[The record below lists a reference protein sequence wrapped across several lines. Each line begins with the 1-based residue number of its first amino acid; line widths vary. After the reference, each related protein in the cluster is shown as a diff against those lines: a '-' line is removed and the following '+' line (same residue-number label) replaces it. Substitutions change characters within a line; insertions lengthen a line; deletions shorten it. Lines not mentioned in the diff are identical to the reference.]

1 MGRKPKVEKVER
13 ENEDEAPKRKVGK
26 REPLQLV
33 RGMKDIL
40 PSEWKYWD
48 YVYHTV
54 DKVAMT
60 FGFDRIETPMLEFTD
75 LFVRGVGAVTDVVE
89 KEMYTF
95 EDRSKNNLSLRPEF
109 TAGVVRAYI
118 EHGMFNMPQPVKLY
132 SVGSL
137 FRHDRPQ
144 AGRYRQF
151 HQLNFEVFGE
161 KNPVMDAQIIQLVW
175 RIYRTLGLKDLSLQ
189 INSIGCR
196 ECRPRYITA
205 LREYFDL
212 HENKLSKES
221 KERLKANPLRLLD
234 SKEEKVMRL
243 VADAPQILDFLDE
256 ECHNHLKNV
265 LEYLDELE
273 IPYELNARLVRG
285 LDYYSRT
292 VFEVWSQKNGAQ
304 GSLGG
309 GGRYDYLV
317 EDLGGRPTPAVGF
330 GGGIERLIM
339 ELQDQNVEIK
349 RVKKADVFLGQLGE
363 MAKKKSLKVFEELRD
378 AGVDIVEALGKN
390 SIKSQLKV
398 ADKLR
403 VKLTLILGQ
412 KEAIDGTI
420 IIRDMVSGIQEI
432 VDINKVV
439 KEVQKRLEKHVSFAP
454 DGAAV
459 QTPKPENFEPIGDDE
474 PEME

>member
-1 MGRKPKVEKVER
+1 MGRKPRDEKVTASE
-13 ENEDEAPKRKVGK
+13 EVAPRKTVK
-26 REPLQLV
+26 REPIQLV

-48 YVYHTV
+48 YIYHTA

-60 FGFDRIETPMLEFTD
+60 FGFDRIETPVLEFTN
-75 LFVRGVGAVTDVVE
+75 LFIRGVGEGTDIVS
-89 KEMYTF
+89 KELYSF
-95 EDRSKNNLSLRPEF
+95 VDRAKNDLSLRPEP

-118 EHGMFNMPQPVKLY
+118 EHGMFNMPQPVKLFTY
-132 SVGSL
+132 GPV
-137 FRHDRPQ
+137 FRHEKPQ

-151 HQLNFEVFGE
+151 HQLDFEVLGE
-161 KNPVMDAQIIQLVW
+161 KNPVMDAQIIQLAW
-175 RIYRTLGLKDLSLQ
+175 RIYRALGLKDLAVQ
-189 INSIGCR
+189 INSLGCR

-205 LREYFDL
+205 IREYFDL

-243 VADAPQILDFLDE
+243 VQDAPQILDFLDE
-256 ECHNHLKNV
+256 DCHNHLKNV

-273 IPYELNARLVRG
+273 IPYELNPRLVRG
-285 LDYYSRT
+285 LDYYSKT
-292 VFEVWSQKNGAQ
+292 VFEVWTKKAG
-304 GSLGG
+304 GSSALGG

-330 GGGIERLIM
+330 GAGIERIIL
-339 ELQDQNVEIK
+339 ELQEQNVEIK

-432 VDINKVV
+432 VDITKVV
-439 KEVQKRLEKHVSFAP
+439 KEVQKRLEKHVSFQTG
-454 DGAAV
+454 DV
-459 QTPKPENFEPIGDDE
+459 KVETPKPENFEPIGEE